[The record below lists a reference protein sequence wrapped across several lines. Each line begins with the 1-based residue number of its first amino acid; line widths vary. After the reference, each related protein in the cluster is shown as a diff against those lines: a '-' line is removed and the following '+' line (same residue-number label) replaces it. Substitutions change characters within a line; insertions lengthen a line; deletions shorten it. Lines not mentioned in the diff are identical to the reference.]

1 MDDLKENLLR
11 IEKWL
16 AENAPDIKAALN
28 PAATPVD
35 ITALQNNGKSDLAGE
50 LIELYK
56 FSNGLSESEIANL
69 FYGFSFLSIASSIDK
84 LNSLNELQSDKFTY
98 TDNGIESFFNSE
110 LIRIPLAHDN
120 SRCYIFCD
128 LSPSPVGDVGQ
139 IIFCDF
145 EWNVAIKLEKSI
157 SKMVS
162 SFAGDLEA
170 GEYTLAEDALED
182 GVQWLSPSRRIDIGN
197 WYNSPTWSH
206 LREKVGLR
214 AKSC

>member
-28 PAATPVD
+28 PAATSMD
-35 ITALQNNGKSDLAGE
+35 IASLQNHEKCDLVDE

-56 FSNGLSESEIANL
+56 FANGLSESEIANL
-69 FYGFSFLSIASSIDK
+69 FYGFSFLSIDSSIDK
-84 LNSLNELQSDKFTY
+84 LNSLNQLQSDKFTY
-98 TDNGIESFFNSE
+98 TDNGIEPFFNSE

-128 LSPSPVGDVGQ
+128 LSPSAAGDVGQ
-139 IIFCDF
+139 VIFCDF
-145 EWNVAIKLEKSI
+145 EWNIAIKLEESI
-157 SKMVS
+157 SKMIN
-162 SFAGDLEA
+162 SFAEDLEA

-182 GVQWLSPSRRIDIGN
+182 GVQWLSASRSRDVGN

-206 LREKVGLR
+206 LRENVGLR